1 MKRNVDDTF
10 YIFSDGLSFR
20 NESHSEG
27 EKEKEE
33 DEGADASGD
42 VAV

>member
-1 MKRNVDDTF
+1 MILPPCDEP
-10 YIFSDGLSFR
+10 YA
-20 NESHSEG
+20 EG

-33 DEGADASGD
+33 DEGADAACD